1 MNRGKRN
8 FGCIRFKFSLMEYLN
23 GNPLTRFILNVSSKE
38 EKGLVLQWLSESDQN
53 KATLHHFEQLVQN
66 MVNQHPQN

>member
-8 FGCIRFKFSLMEYLN
+8 FGCNWFKFSLMEYLN
-23 GNPLTRFILNVSSKE
+23 GNPLTRFILNVCSKE

-66 MVNQHPQN
+66 MVNQHSQN

>member
-1 MNRGKRN
+1 
-8 FGCIRFKFSLMEYLN
+8 MEYLN

-53 KATLHHFEQLVQN
+53 KATLQHFKQLVQN